1 MKRILITG
9 ITGLIG
15 KHLMQKVLLEG
26 NYLITGQYFSPR
38 NIDEYTSLGVEMK
51 RADICNE
58 SEIEDL
64 CKDCEVVVHSAAKV
78 MDYGTKEDFYLTH
91 FDATKWLLKDALK
104 NKVRHFIYI
113 SSFGPAT
120 YIDRTNG
127 LPDETIPLVRSE
139 VHYDNAKIDTENLV
153 ISFCNDHDIKYT
165 IIRPAAVIGPDSVW
179 VNEPLKRGATS
190 FGLRLIN
197 HGKSDACLLDAENLA
212 EGIYLTIILPIAE
225 NQIYFFEDEY
235 EITWNQYFSDLLA
248 MKGLEPK
255 GNIPRSIALPLAKNM
270 EKIFLYFKM
279 KPPISLKSVLA
290 TSSYRKVIVKKAR
303 QQLGWESKVSYQE
316 SMMKIKESLKL

>member
-1 MKRILITG
+1 MKQILITG

-15 KHLMQKVLLEG
+15 RHLMHKVLHDSD
-26 NYLITGQYFSPR
+26 YKIIGQYFSPR
-38 NIDEYTSLGVEMK
+38 NIDEYTSLGVNMK
-51 RADICNE
+51 QADICNE
-58 SEIEDL
+58 SDIKDL
-64 CKDCEVVVHSAAKV
+64 CKDCDVVVHSAAKV

-91 FDATKWLLKDALK
+91 YDATKWLLTDALN

-120 YIDRTNG
+120 YIDRSNG

-139 VHYDNAKIDTENLV
+139 VHYDNAKIDTEDLV
-153 ISFCNDHDIKYT
+153 ISFCTQHDIKYT

-179 VNEPLKRGATS
+179 IVEPLKRAATS

-212 EGIYLTIILPIAE
+212 EGIYLTITLPIAE

-235 EITWNQYFSDLLA
+235 EVTWDQYFRDLLA
-248 MKGLEPK
+248 MKGLAPK
-255 GNIPRSIALPLAKNM
+255 GNIPSPVALILARNM
-270 EKIFLYFKM
+270 EKIFLFFNM

-290 TSSYRKVIVKKAR
+290 TSSNRKVIVKKAR
-303 QQLGWESKVSYQE
+303 QQLGWESKISYQE
-316 SMMKIKESLKL
+316 SMRKIQESLK

>member
-15 KHLMQKVLLEG
+15 KHVMHRVLQDA
-26 NYLITGQYFSPR
+26 NYAITGQYFSPR
-38 NIDEYTSLGVEMK
+38 NIDEFTSLGVEMK
-51 RADICNE
+51 RADICKE
-58 SEIEDL
+58 SEIKNL
-64 CKDCEVVVHSAAKV
+64 CKDCEIVVHSAAKV
-78 MDYGTKEDFYLTH
+78 MDYGTKDDFYLTH
-91 FDATKWLLKDALK
+91 YDATKWLLEDAAR
-104 NKVRHFIYI
+104 NKVKHFIYL

-127 LPDETIPLVRSE
+127 LPDETVPLVRSE
-139 VHYDNAKIDTENLV
+139 VHYDNAKIDTEKLV
-153 ISFCNDHDIKYT
+153 ISFCYTHNMKYT

-179 VNEPLKRGATS
+179 VVEPLKRAATS

-197 HGKSDACLLDAENLA
+197 YGKSDACLLDAENLA

-235 EITWNQYFSDLLA
+235 EVSWNQYFRDLLA

-255 GNIPRSIALPLAKNM
+255 GSIPQSVALILAKNM
-270 EKIFLYFKM
+270 EKIFLFFNI

-290 TSSYRKVIVKKAR
+290 TSSNRKVIVKKAR
-303 QQLGWESKVSYQE
+303 TQLGWKSKISYQE
-316 SMMKIKESLKL
+316 SMQKIKDSLK

>member
-15 KHLMQKVLLEG
+15 KHFMQKVLKDSD
-26 NYLITGQYFSPR
+26 YAITGQYFSPR
-38 NIDEYTSLGVEMK
+38 NLDEFTSQGVEMK
-51 RADICNE
+51 RADISKE
-58 SEIEDL
+58 SDL
-64 CKDCEVVVHSAAKV
+64 KNLCINCDIVMHSAAKV
-78 MDYGTKEDFYLTH
+78 MDYGTKHDFYLAH
-91 FDATKWLLKDALK
+91 YDATKWILDDALK

-127 LPDETIPLVRSE
+127 LPDETVPLVRSE
-139 VHYDNAKIDTENLV
+139 VHYDNAKIDTEDLV
-153 ISFCNDHDIKYT
+153 IKFCTTHQIKYT

-179 VNEPLKRGATS
+179 VKEPLKRAATS
-190 FGLRLIN
+190 MGLQLIN

-212 EGIYLTIILPIAE
+212 EGIFLTIELPVAE
-225 NQIYFFEDEY
+225 NQIYFFEDEF
-235 EITWNQYFSDLLA
+235 EISWNQYFRDLLA

-255 GNIPRSIALPLAKNM
+255 GSLPRSFALVLAKYT
-270 EKIFLYFKM
+270 EKLFLFFHQ

-290 TSSYRKVIVKKAR
+290 TSSNRKVIVDKAR
-303 QQLGWESKVSYQE
+303 KQLGWKSKISYKE
-316 SMMKIKESLKL
+316 SMQKIKDSL

>member
-15 KHLMQKVLLEG
+15 KHVMHRVLQDAK
-26 NYLITGQYFSPR
+26 YTITGQYFSPR
-38 NIDEYTSLGVEMK
+38 NIDEFTSLGIEMK
-51 RADICNE
+51 KADICKE
-58 SEIEDL
+58 SDLKNICEGCEI
-64 CKDCEVVVHSAAKV
+64 VVHSAAKV

-91 FDATKWLLKDALK
+91 YDATKWLLEDAAR
-104 NKVRHFIYI
+104 NKVRHFIYL

-127 LPDETIPLVRSE
+127 LPDETVPLVRSE
-139 VHYDNAKIDTENLV
+139 VHYDNAKIDTEKLV
-153 ISFCNDHDIKYT
+153 ISFCYTHNMKYT

-179 VNEPLKRGATS
+179 VVEPLKRAATS

-197 HGKSDACLLDAENLA
+197 YGKSDACLLDAENLA

-225 NQIYFFEDEY
+225 NQIYFFEDEF
-235 EITWNQYFSDLLA
+235 EVSWNQYFRDLLA

-255 GNIPRSIALPLAKNM
+255 GSIPQSVALILAKNM
-270 EKIFLYFKM
+270 EKIFLYFNK

-290 TSSYRKVIVKKAR
+290 TSSNRKVIVKKAR
-303 QQLGWESKVSYQE
+303 QQLGWKSKISYQE
-316 SMMKIKESLKL
+316 SMQKIKDSLK